1 MSFKIDK
8 KKHNKLFQ
16 VTEKLD
22 QAEDHQSHR
31 IQKYGSDIIVSIPL
45 KDIQADSQV
54 RRSFDKTKIEEL
66 ADSIT
71 QDGLLYPI
79 IVMQQ
84 PNNPK
89 KYTILVGESR
99 FRAFQ
104 YLKKE
109 TIPAR
114 IKPFIKNSADRT
126 IVQLTENLKRN
137 NLTAIET
144 ANACMAIKTDQKL
157 TLEQLSKRIGL
168 SLDQTK
174 KYSQI
179 FNLSQDEKQ
188 RLVTAPFKHIMS
200 YISSKN
206 SKSAPGALL
215 EKPVQLELFKQT
227 KTTLKLKPLS
237 VNLKTASKDDLE
249 QKIEAA
255 KQFIKKANQALKKIN

>member
-114 IKPFIKNSADRT
+114 IKPFIENSADRT
-126 IVQLTENLKRN
+126 ILQLTENLKRN

-144 ANACMAIKTDQKL
+144 ANACMAIKKEHQL
-157 TLEQLSKRIGL
+157 TLEQLAKRIGL
-168 SLDQTK
+168 SIGQTK
-174 KYSQI
+174 KYSMI
-179 FNLSQDEKQ
+179 YNLSKEEKKKFNHY
-188 RLVTAPFKHIMS
+188 TFKQIMT
-200 YISSKN
+200 YLTSKN
-206 SKSAPGALL
+206 TKSSPGELL
-215 EKPVQLELFKQT
+215 SNPVQLELFKQT